1 VSVVKRIAI
10 VVVLATMVILAG
22 CSAFTGGQSDDGQ
35 TTTVT
40 DENVV
45 VADDDPDATGVNQTL
60 RITVDE
66 TTAGSE
72 WTAIGATYPRDR
84 FAVDSA
90 QHEAIVLGVDTDG
103 DGELDRRFNETHVSG
118 VNNNEFSFDVTL
130 DTGYTLQEG
139 DVVVVG
145 YPAVDNPSE
154 AGEYEVEIRLNDR
167 QRTTGTVTIE

>member
-1 VSVVKRIAI
+1 MVV
-10 VVVLATMVILAG
+10 LAG
-22 CSAFTGGQSDDGQ
+22 CSAFTGGQSDDGRA
-35 TTTVT
+35 TTVD
-40 DENVV
+40 DER
-45 VADDDPDATGVNQTL
+45 VAVEDDAPDATNVNQTL

-72 WTAIGATYPRDR
+72 WTEIGATYPRDR

-90 QHEAIVLGVDTDG
+90 RHGEILLGVDTDG
-103 DGELDRRFNETHVSG
+103 DGELDRGFDETHVSG

-154 AGEYEVEIRLNDR
+154 SGEYQVEVRLNDR
-167 QRTTGTVTIE
+167 QNATGTVTIG